1 MRVMLAI
8 LAVIGLLAT
17 PVTAAAVQAACD
29 QAGPMAKSGM
39 AILATD
45 QPGAMTSGSSP
56 CCHQAEHHSQKRD
69 TNCAQA
75 CATSCS
81 VAAAL
86 TTLSD
91 GPLLASTPAILTPAR
106 AVSRDPYEP
115 AGLRRPPKSIA

>member
-1 MRVMLAI
+1 MRVMLAL

-17 PVTAAAVQAACD
+17 PVTAAAARAACD
-29 QAGPMAKSGM
+29 RAGPLAMSGM
-39 AILATD
+39 AMPATD
-45 QPGAMTSGSSP
+45 QPGAKTSVPDP
-56 CCHQAEHHSQKRD
+56 CCRHADHHSQKND

-86 TTLSD
+86 MTPSD
-91 GPLLASTPAILTPAR
+91 GPMLAPTPGILTPAR
-106 AVSRDPYEP
+106 AVSHASYEP